1 MPETAVLETTVI
13 ENAAWV
19 VAWDPAGGHHTYLR
33 NADVAFSGDTLV
45 HVGPG
50 YDGPAERRIDGANL
64 FVLPGLIDV
73 HSHPLSETM
82 NKGFAEDVGNP
93 RLGWSGLYD
102 YMPAYGPD
110 DAGKLASAEVA
121 YAELLLSGVTTLA
134 DLSGPYPGWLDLIA
148 QSGLRACLA
157 PAFRSARWYTD
168 NGHEVKYQWS
178 EDGGRGAFRDALEVV
193 DRALNH
199 SSGRLSAMLMPSQVD
214 TCTPALLRDARAAA
228 EERDVPLQ
236 IHAAQSLVEFH
247 EITRR
252 HGLTPIQWLESIGFL
267 APRAIVAHAIF
278 LDSHSWISW
287 GTNKDLDILAAS
299 GASVAHCPNNFV
311 RHGMVLESF
320 ARYRDAGVNVGIG
333 TDTFPHNMLEEVR
346 ITALLGRIQPR
357 SLDGARTAQVFE
369 AATLGGARM
378 LGRDDIGRLALG
390 AKADLVLVD
399 LDHPAMKPLR
409 DPLRSLIY
417 TAADR
422 AVRHVYVG
430 GEQVVRDGRVLTL
443 DHQGAL
449 GRLEEARE
457 RAEARVPELD
467 WGGRA
472 GEELSPLSLP
482 VGEA

>member
-1 MPETAVLETTVI
+1 MI
-13 ENAAWV
+13 
-19 VAWDPAGGHHTYLR
+19 
-33 NADVAFSGDTLV
+33 
-45 HVGPG
+45 
-50 YDGPAERRIDGANL
+50 
-64 FVLPGLIDV
+64 
-73 HSHPLSETM
+73 
-82 NKGFAEDVGNP
+82 
-93 RLGWSGLYD
+93 
-102 YMPAYGPD
+102 
-110 DAGKLASAEVA
+110 
-121 YAELLLSGVTTLA
+121 
-134 DLSGPYPGWLDLIA
+134 
-148 QSGLRACLA
+148 
-157 PAFRSARWYTD
+157 
-168 NGHEVKYQWS
+168 
-178 EDGGRGAFRDALEVV
+178 
-193 DRALNH
+193 
-199 SSGRLSAMLMPSQVD
+199 MPSQVD
-214 TCTPALLRDARAAA
+214 TCTPELLRAARAAA

-267 APRAIVAHAIF
+267 GPRAIVAHAIF

-287 GTNKDLDILAAS
+287 GTNEDLDILAAS
-299 GASVAHCPNNFV
+299 GASVAHCPNNFL

-320 ARYRDAGVNVGIG
+320 ARYRDAGVNLGIG

-378 LGRDDIGRLALG
+378 LGRDDIGRLAPG

-399 LDHPAMKPLR
+399 LEHPAMKPLR
-409 DPLRSLIY
+409 DPLRSLIF
-417 TAADR
+417 TAAER

-449 GRLEEARE
+449 DRLEAARE
-457 RAEARVPELD
+457 RAEAQVPELD
-467 WGGRA
+467 WGGRT

-482 VGEA
+482 VARA